1 MSHCLL
7 LPPSHFS
14 TLLCCPLT
22 FIGTVHPVS
31 QIQQGDVFQ
40 QSSNKFKKKNRLFPP
55 GCDCA
60 QAEKNIIM
68 LMYNAMVLPIDMAT
82 GREEDVKF

>member
-1 MSHCLL
+1 MENVPLS
-7 LPPSHFS
+7 PPSPSHFS

-40 QSSNKFKKKNRLFPP
+40 QSSNKLKKKMHFFP

-60 QAEKNIIM
+60 QAEKKEKKHI
-68 LMYNAMVLPIDMAT
+68 MVLPMDMAT
-82 GREEDVKF
+82 SREEDVKF